1 MERDGPMG
9 QKIKNDGKNNMPA
22 GCSFLKPSID
32 ESWERCMKYGLNRN
46 NPPKA
51 IRVSDCRLE
60 KLLAEYRD
68 LLSTAQ
74 PYMDILAL
82 GLSGYG
88 SIVGL
93 ASNDGVLLKVK
104 GKVEGLMDL
113 GYQKGFGHTE
123 LNMGTNAIGMC
134 LETESPIVICG
145 EEHFFRWLWGW
156 AGFAAPLNIDNQLGA
171 VIFAMVPI
179 EFAYRELLEI
189 ISLAAYSINKQLEL
203 TYDKEKLL
211 YMYTTT
217 QNGRKDI
224 MEASSIISHE
234 VKNSLTNISAYIQLL
249 QLEKGIAINSSSK
262 ILNEISRVTRLL
274 DDFRLLSRHDY
285 DNTQLHSIRQI
296 IKLVKDIMMS
306 KARLS
311 NVDIICDSHKEDIYI
326 KADKNSLQQVF
337 INLIDNAIDA
347 MKDGGTLTIGLRT
360 ESNPDMAVISFRDTG
375 TGIPPEQLQNIF
387 KIYEITKETG
397 TGLGLHIC
405 QTIVR
410 FYGGTIEVD
419 SIPGRG
425 STFTVKLP
433 RAYRI

>member
-1 MERDGPMG
+1 MG
-9 QKIKNDGKNNMPA
+9 QKIGNNGKNDIPA
-22 GCSFLKPSID
+22 RGSFLESSIE
-32 ESWERCMKYGLNRN
+32 ESWERCIEYGLNRLN
-46 NPPKA
+46 RPKA
-51 IRVSDCRLE
+51 LKVSNRKLE
-60 KLLAEYRD
+60 QLLDEYKD
-68 LLSTAQ
+68 LLSTAY
-74 PYMDILAL
+74 PYIKSLAQA
-82 GLSGYG
+82 LSRNG
-88 SIVGL
+88 STVGL
-93 ASNDGVLLKVK
+93 ASDEGVLLKVK
-104 GKVEGLMDL
+104 DKVNGLMDL
-113 GYQKGFGHTE
+113 GYQRGFVHSE
-123 LNMGTNAIGMC
+123 LYMGTNAIGMC
-134 LETESPIVICG
+134 IETESPVVIWG
-145 EEHFFRWLWGW
+145 EEHFYKGLWDW
-156 AGFAAPLNIDNQLGA
+156 VSFAAPIKIDNRLRA

-179 EFAYRELLEI
+179 EFAFRELLEI
-189 ISLAAYSINKQLEL
+189 ISMAAYSMDKQLEL

-224 MEASSIISHE
+224 LEASSIVSHE

-249 QLEKGIAINSSSK
+249 QLEKGIAITNSNR
-262 ILNEISRVTRLL
+262 ILNEISRVSRLL
-274 DDFRLLSRHDY
+274 DDFRLLSKHDY
-285 DNTQLHSIRQI
+285 DNTHLHSLKEI
-296 IKLVKDIMMS
+296 IQLVKDVMMS

-311 NVDIICDSHKEDIYI
+311 NVDIICDPFMEDIYI

-360 ESNPDMAVISFRDTG
+360 ESNPDMAVISFKDTG
-375 TGIPPEQLQNIF
+375 TGISPEQLQNIF
-387 KIYEITKETG
+387 KIYETTKETG

-425 STFTVKLP
+425 STFTVRLP

>member
-1 MERDGPMG
+1 
-9 QKIKNDGKNNMPA
+9 
-22 GCSFLKPSID
+22 
-32 ESWERCMKYGLNRN
+32 MKYGLNRN

-74 PYMDILAL
+74 PYMDSLAL

-104 GKVEGLMDL
+104 DKVNGLMDL
-113 GYQKGFGHTE
+113 GYQRGFVHSE
-123 LNMGTNAIGMC
+123 LYMGTNAVGMC
-134 LETESPIVICG
+134 IETESPVVIWG
-145 EEHFFRWLWGW
+145 EEHFYKGLWDW
-156 AGFAAPLNIDNQLGA
+156 VGFAAPIKIDNRLRA

-179 EFAYRELLEI
+179 EFAFRELLEI

-296 IKLVKDIMMS
+296 IKLV
-306 KARLS
+306 
-311 NVDIICDSHKEDIYI
+311 
-326 KADKNSLQQVF
+326 
-337 INLIDNAIDA
+337 
-347 MKDGGTLTIGLRT
+347 
-360 ESNPDMAVISFRDTG
+360 
-375 TGIPPEQLQNIF
+375 
-387 KIYEITKETG
+387 
-397 TGLGLHIC
+397 
-405 QTIVR
+405 
-410 FYGGTIEVD
+410 
-419 SIPGRG
+419 
-425 STFTVKLP
+425 
-433 RAYRI
+433 